1 MIYNRG
7 ELMKRHL
14 SIFLICLISFNLF
27 SVDLSKI
34 RIGDSKASLIKQY
47 GIPFK
52 EIQKGNFEYD
62 VWLDKK
68 DIWIVSFENN
78 KVASQP
84 ILLDEFLN
92 TLLDLSNAFSDLGN
106 SFSEWNVAD
115 TSSSS
120 TAAENPTTNKTE
132 PDVKID
138 QSLLKSIDITFI
150 ECKIFNKSYDP
161 TPGYRL
167 KVKNNSDKEISKL
180 KIVVYFYDKKGK
192 IFFENECTLI
202 DSESYYNPKNLKPN
216 YSILVPESSSSF
228 RSVSGMDID
237 EWNEGK
243 VSFEVIELK

>member
-1 MIYNRG
+1 
-7 ELMKRHL
+7 MKHL
-14 SIFLICLISFNLF
+14 FSILIICLLSFNLF

-34 RIGDSKASLIKQY
+34 KIGDSKASLVKQY
-47 GIPFK
+47 GTPFK
-52 EIQKGNFEYD
+52 EIKNGKFEYD
-62 VWLDKK
+62 VWVDKK
-68 DIWIVSFENN
+68 DIWIASFEED
-78 KVASQP
+78 KVATQP
-84 ILLDEFLN
+84 MLLDEFLN
-92 TLLDLSNAFSDLGN
+92 KLLDISNAFSDLGN

-120 TAAENPTTNKTE
+120 TAAESSTTKKTE

-138 QSLLKSIDITFI
+138 KSLLKSIDITVL

-180 KIVVYFYDKKGK
+180 RIVIYFYDKKGK
-192 IFFENECTLI
+192 VFFENECTLI

-216 YSILVPESSSSF
+216 YSTLVPESSSSF

>member
-1 MIYNRG
+1 
-7 ELMKRHL
+7 MKRL
-14 SIFLICLISFNLF
+14 FSIFIICLLSFNLF

-34 RIGDSKASLIKQY
+34 KIGDSKASLVKQY
-47 GIPFK
+47 GTPFK
-52 EIQKGNFEYD
+52 EIKNGKFEYD
-62 VWLDKK
+62 VWVDKK
-68 DIWIVSFENN
+68 DIWIASFEED
-78 KVASQP
+78 KVATQP
-84 ILLDEFLN
+84 MLLDEFLN
-92 TLLDLSNAFSDLGN
+92 KLLDISNAFSDLGN
-106 SFSEWNVAD
+106 SFSDWNVED
-115 TSSSS
+115 TTSSS
-120 TAAENPTTNKTE
+120 TASESSTTKKTE
-132 PDVKID
+132 SDVKID
-138 QSLLKSIDITFI
+138 KSLLKSIDITVL

-228 RSVSGMDID
+228 RSVSDMDID

>member
-1 MIYNRG
+1 
-7 ELMKRHL
+7 MKQL
-14 SIFLICLISFNLF
+14 FSIFIICLLSFNLF

-34 RIGDSKASLIKQY
+34 KIGDSKASLVKQY
-47 GIPFK
+47 GTPFK
-52 EIQKGNFEYD
+52 EIKNGKFEYD

-68 DIWIVSFENN
+68 DMWITSFEND
-78 KVASQP
+78 KVATEP
-84 ILLDEFLN
+84 VMIEDFLN
-92 TLLDLSNAFSDLGN
+92 ALLDLSNAFSELGN
-106 SFSEWNVAD
+106 SFSDWNVAD

-120 TAAENPTTNKTE
+120 TAAESPTTNKTE

-138 QSLLKSIDITFI
+138 KSLLKSIDITVL

-180 KIVVYFYDKKGK
+180 RIVLYFYDKKGK
-192 IFFENECTLI
+192 VFFENECTLI

>member
-1 MIYNRG
+1 
-7 ELMKRHL
+7 MKRL
-14 SIFLICLISFNLF
+14 FSILIICLLSFNLF

-34 RIGDSKASLIKQY
+34 RIGDSKASLVKQY
-47 GIPFK
+47 GTPFK
-52 EIQKGNFEYD
+52 EIKNGKFEYD

-68 DIWIVSFENN
+68 DIWLASLEDD
-78 KVASQP
+78 KVATQP
-84 ILLDEFLN
+84 MLLDEFLN
-92 TLLDLSNAFSDLGN
+92 TLLVLSNAFSDLGN
-106 SFSEWNVAD
+106 SFSDWNVED
-115 TSSSS
+115 TTSSS
-120 TAAENPTTNKTE
+120 TASESSTTKKTE
-132 PDVKID
+132 PVVKID
-138 QSLLKSIDITFI
+138 KSLLKSIDITVL

-202 DSESYYNPKNLKPN
+202 DSESYYNPKKLKPN

-237 EWNEGK
+237 EWDEGK